1 MTYQDMRI
9 KTILLLS
16 LPILF
21 VINPAFADRHENICW
36 SSPFIGESGFNS
48 CYENLI
54 TNPFSAIL
62 APFDTIAPGFGA
74 LFLWGPIVFGLWY
87 KTKSPAIAGI
97 FGIII
102 SSTVIGLHTVAVGI
116 GLVLIAIS
124 AGISMIQI
132 FQRIKQTV

>member
-1 MTYQDMRI
+1 MRHVWLFLI
-9 KTILLLS
+9 LS
-16 LPILF
+16 LPVMIPTT
-21 VINPAFADRHENICW
+21 PAFANRHQDLCW
-36 SSPFIGESGFNS
+36 SNPWVGESGFND
-48 CYENLI
+48 CYTQLI

-62 APFDTIAPGFGA
+62 APFETIAPGFGA

-97 FGIII
+97 FGIIVA
-102 SSTVIGLHTVAVGI
+102 STVTGLHSSAVGM

-124 AGISMIQI
+124 AGIMLIQI